1 MNIIF
6 DISNIH
12 VEQYVKFLDT
22 KPNNIMPG
30 EFTKIIYSNDCGSLN
45 GLYIDCPLD
54 LHIDPML
61 SNRSSVSAKYNTFTK
76 SMSAPSLSTS
86 HLPLTPNSPS
96 IQNTISSVD
105 ITHLSTNST
114 SASSST
120 FSASSSTLTATLSDH
135 TRNYVYFQSNQSYN
149 AAIIQHCRTFEERLL
164 SYYMKYMFCSKRP
177 VFLLNNI
184 LSSGSFKYYCD
195 TGEYGLDQTRDYYEY
210 TNAEKAIKTAKYV
223 IKISGVWET
232 IDTVGLTYK
241 FLRMYV

>member
-12 VEQYVKFLDT
+12 IEQYVKFLDT

-30 EFTKIIYSNDCGSLN
+30 EFTKIIYSNDFVSLN

-54 LHIDPML
+54 LHIETML
-61 SNRSSVSAKYNTFTK
+61 SNRSPVSAKYNTFTK
-76 SMSAPSLSTS
+76 SMSTSSLSAS
-86 HLPLTPNSPS
+86 PLSLP
-96 IQNTISSVD
+96 V
-105 ITHLSTNST
+105 ST
-114 SASSST
+114 SLSSISNCTSSST
-120 FSASSSTLTATLSDH
+120 VDH
-135 TRNYVYFQSNQSYN
+135 TRNYVYFQPNQSYN

-184 LSSGSFKYYCD
+184 LSNGSFKYYCD
-195 TGEYGLDQTRDYYEY
+195 TGEYGMDYV
-210 TNAEKAIKTAKYV
+210 EKHEKCGSQEIPLKQAKYI

-232 IDTVGLTYK
+232 VDTVGLTYK
-241 FLRMYV
+241 FLKMYG

>member
-12 VEQYVKFLDT
+12 IEQYVKFLDT

-30 EFTKIIYSNDCGSLN
+30 EFTKIIYSNDFVSLN

-54 LHIDPML
+54 LHIDPTI
-61 SNRSSVSAKYNTFTK
+61 SNRSLVTTKYNSFTK
-76 SMSAPSLSTS
+76 SVSSTSLSGS
-86 HLPLTPNSPS
+86 NMSLPNSA
-96 IQNTISSVD
+96 
-105 ITHLSTNST
+105 T
-114 SASSST
+114 SADYQSS
-120 FSASSSTLTATLSDH
+120 ATLDNM
-135 TRNYVYFQSNQSYN
+135 RNYVYFQSNQSYN

-184 LSSGSFKYYCD
+184 LSNGSFKYYCD
-195 TGEYGLDQTRDYYEY
+195 TGEHGLDQIKENHHTYQ
-210 TNAEKAIKTAKYV
+210 EKPIKLARYV

-232 IDTVGLTYK
+232 VDTVGLTYK
-241 FLRMYV
+241 FLKMHM